1 MTTKKK
7 DFVNCNRLTREVLN
21 KAAAA
26 AAATTTTTKN
36 TLISSM
42 KVMRRPHG

>member
-21 KAAAA
+21 KLTNK
-26 AAATTTTTKN
+26 AAATTKK
-36 TLISSM
+36 I
-42 KVMRRPHG
+42 P

>member
-26 AAATTTTTKN
+26 TTTTKN